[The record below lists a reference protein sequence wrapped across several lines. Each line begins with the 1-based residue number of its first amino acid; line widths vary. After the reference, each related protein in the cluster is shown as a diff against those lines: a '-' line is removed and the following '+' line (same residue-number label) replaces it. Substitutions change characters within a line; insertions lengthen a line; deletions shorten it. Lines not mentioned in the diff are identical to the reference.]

1 LEAALG
7 GICVAVFY
15 VDSMAQE
22 TSESNFGSEKA
33 PFRTIGEAVDHLRPG
48 DTLYVKAG
56 EYFESLQLTKGG
68 SREAGYVTIRSF
80 GDDTVTL
87 TGAVRVGTEGW
98 TMLSE
103 GTYACQIP
111 ERLDPYAHDKSRPRA
126 FCNGMEIPL
135 RQQVVESEVNQHN
148 EQGLMGLDLPDA
160 PDDPRYSHTPVKH
173 FEIDRATNTITIY
186 CPGYDPAE
194 LKIEVSVL
202 RSAFLVLGEYF
213 RIQGFRIFGYAG
225 AGIHVEA
232 PHALVEYNYVE
243 ACGTGILLADDVSYE
258 SIVRR
263 NTIMRSSQT
272 GLHWKSR
279 GCTIEDNSVVQ
290 SCTNSIIDTWSGGLK
305 SNAGGWS
312 LIRNNVVVGTGKHRV
327 PGSCHAWG
335 ALWGDILAKCNMF
348 TGNTVHGNEWVGIYV
363 EWGQDGQQIQ
373 LNTSSRNFYGLCFR
387 GSNYAVVMRNVFA
400 ENVNSLGFFSPRTED
415 NFVKGNVF
423 IGGKNAMA
431 REYQHDWEVKQQQTN
446 VIDDNVWDSTHNWD
460 DFTLYESGYGR
471 EIRRTVKDDPRPGDV
486 GLNVVILRNAFS
498 LENEVMMMVGNKDIS
513 LSEPANEVVPYF
525 WRPGV
530 RSGECVHDPLARPRV
545 GTEAMFGR
553 AWVPGFITKRS
564 ISNTFGLGKAGLVE
578 FGDGALGVLGN
589 ADAAESDSL
598 CVGWSSPSLPI
609 RAGNRLRVSLTMSL
623 LGDAA
628 TSKDS
633 PGASKGRIPIVEVQW
648 ASVTGQRM
656 SSTSLLG
663 PEEDYADRGSYR
675 VDGVAQAPVD
685 LGSNLRFVVFLGC
698 GGYTGPISFTDIKIE
713 DLGR

>member
-1 LEAALG
+1 
-7 GICVAVFY
+7 VAVFY

-186 CPGYDPAE
+186 CPGYHPAE

-305 SNAGGWS
+305 
-312 LIRNNVVVGTGKHRV
+312 
-327 PGSCHAWG
+327 
-335 ALWGDILAKCNMF
+335 
-348 TGNTVHGNEWVGIYV
+348 
-363 EWGQDGQQIQ
+363 
-373 LNTSSRNFYGLCFR
+373 
-387 GSNYAVVMRNVFA
+387 
-400 ENVNSLGFFSPRTED
+400 
-415 NFVKGNVF
+415 
-423 IGGKNAMA
+423 
-431 REYQHDWEVKQQQTN
+431 
-446 VIDDNVWDSTHNWD
+446 
-460 DFTLYESGYGR
+460 
-471 EIRRTVKDDPRPGDV
+471 
-486 GLNVVILRNAFS
+486 
-498 LENEVMMMVGNKDIS
+498 
-513 LSEPANEVVPYF
+513 
-525 WRPGV
+525 
-530 RSGECVHDPLARPRV
+530 
-545 GTEAMFGR
+545 
-553 AWVPGFITKRS
+553 
-564 ISNTFGLGKAGLVE
+564 
-578 FGDGALGVLGN
+578 
-589 ADAAESDSL
+589 
-598 CVGWSSPSLPI
+598 
-609 RAGNRLRVSLTMSL
+609 
-623 LGDAA
+623 
-628 TSKDS
+628 
-633 PGASKGRIPIVEVQW
+633 
-648 ASVTGQRM
+648 
-656 SSTSLLG
+656 
-663 PEEDYADRGSYR
+663 
-675 VDGVAQAPVD
+675 
-685 LGSNLRFVVFLGC
+685 
-698 GGYTGPISFTDIKIE
+698 
-713 DLGR
+713 